1 MHISIE
7 AWMQRVIDGQ
17 RSAPD
22 MLARTRRRRERH
34 ERQIETDETHTHTCT
49 HTHRHTETHT
59 RTHTCTQTRTHMCTQ
74 TCTLTH
80 RVFGVDVDAIAEV
93 LLHLRQLAL
102 RSGDQERAFR
112 LPHGVRRGE

>member
-1 MHISIE
+1 MH
-7 AWMQRVIDGQ
+7 
-17 RSAPD
+17 
-22 MLARTRRRRERH
+22 TR
-34 ERQIETDETHTHTCT
+34 T

-93 LLHLRQLAL
+93 LLHLRQLAIP
-102 RSGDQERAFR
+102 SGVPERVFR
-112 LPHGVRRGE
+112 LPQGVRRGE

>member
-1 MHISIE
+1 MRE
-7 AWMQRVIDGQ
+7 
-17 RSAPD
+17 
-22 MLARTRRRRERH
+22 TR
-34 ERQIETDETHTHTCT
+34 ETDRDRHHTHAHTHKHIDRQTDRHTDTHTHTHA
-49 HTHRHTETHT
+49 HTQT
-59 RTHTCTQTRTHMCTQ
+59 RTHTCTQTYTH
-74 TCTLTH
+74 TH